1 MLQLP
6 SARACGQLPSNKT
19 LQCQITAWSIKWPHK
34 GLLTAHKLNRATVL
48 NTGSVRSTQNDRAP
62 TVLVSLQ
69 PIKSWPINSS
79 RRWVNLLQVSSCAV
93 NKPSSHT
100 NDTDEIDNSSWWR
113 WFWHWMA
120 TDVVRVCVC
129 VCVCGVVSIKSCWTT
144 VTATQYQQ
152 QHW

>member
-34 GLLTAHKLNRATVL
+34 GLLTAHKLNWATVL

-69 PIKSWPINSS
+69 PIKSWPMNSS

-100 NDTDEIDNSSWWR
+100 NDTDEIDNGSGWR

-120 TDVVRVCVC
+120 TDVLRVCVWSC
-129 VCVCGVVSIKSCWTT
+129 INKIMLDNSHCHAVSAAAL
-144 VTATQYQQ
+144 VERYD
-152 QHW
+152 